1 MEKASSV
8 LSLPRV
14 DTRNTFSWG
23 KPDIVEDISAKDN
36 GVIPVEEVPAPTT
49 FLDWFLQRVNF
60 FRLHLAAFTLIP
72 LISSGIF
79 YACNGQYK
87 ISYLDS
93 LFLCY
98 SSMTV
103 TGLST
108 VNLSTLTAWQQAM
121 LFILMAIVSLECHLS
136 SRQLSLDLHVG

>member
-1 MEKASSV
+1 MEKAPSV
-8 LSLPRV
+8 LSLPRI

-23 KPDIVEDISAKDN
+23 KPTAGEGVSAKD
-36 GVIPVEEVPAPTT
+36 GGIIAVEDTPASTL
-49 FLDWFLQRVNF
+49 LDWFLHRVNF

-72 LISSGIF
+72 LISSGVF

-108 VNLSTLTAWQQAM
+108 INLSTLTAWQQAM
-121 LFILMAIVSLECHLS
+121 LYILMAIVSLET
-136 SRQLSLDLHVG
+136 QVGFL